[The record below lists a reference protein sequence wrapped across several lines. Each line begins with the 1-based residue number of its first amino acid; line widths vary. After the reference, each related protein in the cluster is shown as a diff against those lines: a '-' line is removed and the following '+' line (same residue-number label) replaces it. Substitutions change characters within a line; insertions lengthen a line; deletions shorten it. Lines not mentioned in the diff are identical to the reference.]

1 MSFWQFQAAVIGVH
15 RANSPE
21 DESTTAPSPEQFE
34 KALEFAASQQVH

>member
-21 DESTTAPSPEQFE
+21 DETATAPMPGDLLA
-34 KALEFAASQQVH
+34 ALANSRVH